1 MNLSANEYEEKIGL
15 KGVLHFSDDVSVK
28 HLKWEFMNLHTQC
41 KTELSGTLN
50 CFHDVLDLFAVLKK
64 GSFNFKVSSPNVYK
78 LLRLVM
84 IHPATT
90 ATCERS
96 FSLMRVIKSYLRS
109 TMTDKRFNHLSVLK
123 HYTDE
128 LMEIDLEDVMAEFVA
143 ANDARL
149 NTFGYVKR
157 T

>member
-1 MNLSANEYEEKIGL
+1 M
-15 KGVLHFSDDVSVK
+15 
-28 HLKWEFMNLHTQC
+28 
-41 KTELSGTLN
+41 
-50 CFHDVLDLFAVLKK
+50 
-64 GSFNFKVSSPNVYK
+64 SSPNVSK
-78 LLRLVM
+78 VLPLVVL
-84 IHPATT
+84 HPATA

-109 TMTDKRFNHLSVLK
+109 TMTNERFNHLSVLK

-128 LMEIDLEDVMAEFVA
+128 LIEIDLGDVMADFVA
-143 ANDARL
+143 ANDTRL

>member
-1 MNLSANEYEEKIGL
+1 
-15 KGVLHFSDDVSVK
+15 
-28 HLKWEFMNLHTQC
+28 
-41 KTELSGTLN
+41 
-50 CFHDVLDLFAVLKK
+50 
-64 GSFNFKVSSPNVYK
+64 
-78 LLRLVM
+78 
-84 IHPATT
+84 
-90 ATCERS
+90 
-96 FSLMRVIKSYLRS
+96 
-109 TMTDKRFNHLSVLK
+109 MTDKRFNHLSVLK